1 MHKLIFTENYSSK
14 LQDNPTTYNFFDHT
28 ITLNDVDRDDCEG
41 AITIKECEEALHTF
55 KNDKSPGNDG
65 ITSEFYKHFWGEL
78 SHFIVD
84 GFNFSYEKGELA
96 TSQKQAIISLI
107 DKGKDRLFLEN
118 WRPISLLNVDYK
130 LQKYWLR
137 DCMTKFLNLLV

>member
-1 MHKLIFTENYSSK
+1 M
-14 LQDNPTTYNFFDHT
+14 
-28 ITLNDVDRDDCEG
+28 
-41 AITIKECEEALHTF
+41 HTF
-55 KNDKSPGNDG
+55 KNDKSPDNDD

-107 DKGKDRLFLEN
+107 DKGKDRLLLEN
-118 WRPISLLNVDYK
+118 
-130 LQKYWLR
+130 
-137 DCMTKFLNLLV
+137 